1 MGKEQELLEAA
12 RTGNVFLV
20 EKLLS
25 GKKGILG
32 SGSGSIPLP
41 NLLSMWKGLNVN
53 CTDSSGYTPLH
64 HASLN
69 GHRDVVLKLLQFEA
83 CTNVSDSKGCFPLH
97 LAAWRGDVDIV
108 RILIHHGPSHCHVN
122 QQNNERETALHCAA
136 QYGHTE
142 VVSVLLQELTDPA
155 MRNSRH
161 ETPLDLAALYG
172 RLQVVRMLVSAHPN
186 LMTSHTR
193 QHTPLHLAAR
203 NGHHSTAQTLL
214 DAGMDVNCLTEN
226 GSALHEAALFGK
238 MDVVRLLLDSGIDTN
253 LRDSQGR
260 TALEI
265 LREHPAPKSQQITAL
280 IQEYMMDEMERQ
292 SIVDE
297 PVRKCPIPAPRTS
310 VSSPSTS
317 PSLRHKNDAVTS
329 ELSKLLHEIKK
340 CRDRDYS
347 FEELCHTISS
357 HSMDSFGSGRLSD
370 EERPDRPNGT
380 LTRVG
385 KRLTPPLAPPVEE
398 DEAEKSCGPTGFWEA
413 LTPCNGCRNLGF
425 SSLSQDSKRSADIV
439 TSPSLDVFLPED
451 EDNPYESVTTAVTR
465 KPCSLDINHRLNA
478 CPRNGHL
485 SHGTVS
491 EGEPGNHG
499 NCSTGP
505 TPDCSPPSPD
515 TALKNIERVI
525 RPQPKQRTSLSSSLD
540 VQRPVNHSCEPSE
553 VSSSL
558 GYASFSTSPPASP
571 PLSPNQED
579 SAGSNDDCQLT
590 DDGPYHR
597 DPPPPPPP
605 PLCSSSKSNAVF
617 EERRKSHIPEEFAGL
632 LHGSSPACEPPD
644 TPYHLYSP
652 KPSKYTSADVQS
664 SLVQTPEFS
673 VVIGGEATQVFS
685 RTGSESSPQRS
696 TNDPQKP
703 QVVYRTILHTRVNQ
717 DQARPRN
724 CEQVDPPRGWS
735 TLGHPPSR
743 SPGQNGEVP
752 ELRGIQ
758 TGGVSKD
765 WSSGTGY
772 EERACTLGRMR
783 SMPRSV
789 LDLQLSKSLS
799 KSDSNLVAVSPIQE
813 EHSWGSG
820 SRGQGPG
827 STSPREGVSPEGR
840 LERTPSFTAEWEE
853 IDKIMSSIGAGIGSG
868 LDLKEDAS
876 GPRCPLQS
884 VGQWLDSIG
893 LVQYENHLLANGFDN
908 VQFMGSNVVEDQ
920 DLLEIGILNSAHRQR
935 LLQAIRLLPRV
946 RPVGYDGNNPTSVA
960 EWLESLELGD
970 YTKSFLINGYTS
982 MELVKKIWEIELI
995 NVLKINLIGHRK
1007 RILASLGDRLHDDTP
1022 QKPPRA
1028 ISLRPGGNH
1037 TPPQLSPSVGQAAY
1051 TAGVPGGSLD
1061 VQHLIMQADARRRQR
1076 SNDNY
1081 FEDVPRSKLERQMA
1095 QVSMAGE
1102 WCEPITL
1109 RPPNEATS
1117 STPVQYWQ
1125 HHPEKLIFQSCD
1137 YEAYYLG
1144 SMLVKELR
1152 GTESTQDACAKMRK
1166 STEQMKKV
1174 PTIVLSVSYK
1184 GVKFIDATNKN
1195 IIAEHEIRNISCAA
1209 QDPEDLSTFA
1219 YITKDLKSSHHY
1231 CHVFTA
1237 FDVNLAYEIILTLGQ
1252 AFEVAYQLALQARKS
1267 GHGSSTLPESF
1278 DSKPSKPV
1286 PKPRINIRK
1295 SVIMSP
1301 SSRWSLGHIY
1311 TPHRPPLHPPLPPP
1325 RLFHLPHKAQSQME
1339 QPSMD
1344 QKGHA
1349 NVPWIVEPGQ
1359 EAKRGVNTKAMP
1371 DAHVY
1376 YCGMQRM

>member
-12 RTGNVFLV
+12 RTGNVALV

-69 GHRDVVLKLLQFEA
+69 GHREVVLKLLQFEA
-83 CTNVSDSKGCFPLH
+83 STNVADSKGCFPLH

-108 RILIHHGPSHCHVN
+108 RILIHHGPSQCRVN
-122 QQNNERETALHCAA
+122 QQNHEKETALHCAA
-136 QYGHTE
+136 QYGHSE
-142 VVSVLLQELTDPA
+142 VVSVLLQELTDPT
-155 MRNSRH
+155 MRNSQQ

-172 RLQVVRMLVSAHPN
+172 RLQVVCMLVSAHPN

-193 QHTPLHLAAR
+193 RHTPLHLAAR
-203 NGHHSTAQTLL
+203 NGHHSTVQTLL
-214 DAGMDVNCLTEN
+214 EAGMDVNCVTEN

-265 LREHPAPKSQQITAL
+265 LREHPAMQSQQITAL
-280 IQEYMMDEMERQ
+280 IQEYMMDEMERM
-292 SIVDE
+292 SIVE
-297 PVRKCPIPAPRTS
+297 ESVRKCPIPAPRTS
-310 VSSPSTS
+310 VPSPSAS

-370 EERPDRPNGT
+370 EERSDRPNGT
-380 LTRVG
+380 LTRVS
-385 KRLTPPLAPPVEE
+385 KRPTPPLAAALEE
-398 DEAEKSCGPTGFWEA
+398 DEVEKSCGPAGFWEA
-413 LTPCNGCRNLGF
+413 LTPCNGCHNLGF
-425 SSLSQDSKRSADIV
+425 SSLSQDTKHSAEII

-485 SHGTVS
+485 SHVTVS
-491 EGEPGNHG
+491 EGEHSNHS

-540 VQRPVNHSCEPSE
+540 VQKPVNHSCDPSE

-579 SAGSNDDCQLT
+579 SSGSNDDCQLT
-590 DDGPYHR
+590 DDGPYQR
-597 DPPPPPPP
+597 DPPPPP
-605 PLCSSSKSNAVF
+605 PLCSSSTSSALL

-632 LHGSSPACEPPD
+632 LHGSSPACETPD

-652 KPSKYTSADVQS
+652 KPRKYASTDVQS
-664 SLVQTPEFS
+664 SLLQTPEFS
-673 VVIGGEATQVFS
+673 IVIGGVPSQVFS
-685 RTGSESSPQRS
+685 RTGSESSPQA
-696 TNDPQKP
+696 TANNPQKP
-703 QVVYRTILHTRVNQ
+703 QVVYRTIFHTRVNQ

-735 TLGHPPSR
+735 TLGRPPLSY
-743 SPGQNGEVP
+743 SGQNGKVP
-752 ELRGIQ
+752 DLRGIH
-758 TGGVSKD
+758 TGSVPKGS
-765 WSSGTGY
+765 SSGAGY

-827 STSPREGVSPEGR
+827 SPSPGEGASPGGR

-868 LDLKEDAS
+868 LDIKEDTS

-946 RPVGYDGNNPTSVA
+946 RPIGYDGNNPTSVA

-995 NVLKINLIGHRK
+995 NVLKIGLIGHRK
-1007 RILASLGDRLHDDTP
+1007 RILASLGDRLHEDTP

-1028 ISLRPGGNH
+1028 ISLREPGGNH

-1152 GTESTQDACAKMRK
+1152 GTESTQDACSKMRK

-1286 PKPRINIRK
+1286 PKPRVNIRK

>member
-12 RTGNVFLV
+12 RTGNVALV

-83 CTNVSDSKGCFPLH
+83 STNVADSKGCFPLH

-108 RILIHHGPSHCHVN
+108 RILIHHGPSHCRVN
-122 QQNNERETALHCAA
+122 QQNHEKETALHCAA
-136 QYGHTE
+136 QYGHSE
-142 VVSVLLQELTDPA
+142 VVSVLLQELTDPT
-155 MRNSRH
+155 MRNSQQ

-172 RLQVVRMLVSAHPN
+172 RLEVVRMLVSAHPN
-186 LMTSHTR
+186 LMTSHIR
-193 QHTPLHLAAR
+193 RHTPLHLAAR
-203 NGHHSTAQTLL
+203 NGHYSTVQTLL
-214 DAGMDVNCLTEN
+214 EAGLDVNCVTEN

-253 LRDSQGR
+253 LRDSRGR

-265 LREHPAPKSQQITAL
+265 LRDHPAPKSQQITAL
-280 IQEYMMDEMERQ
+280 IQGNTHTLDLNKQYQVISLMCIVVVMEQ
-292 SIVDE
+292 FHANLSGLIL
-297 PVRKCPIPAPRTS
+297 IS
-310 VSSPSTS
+310 V
-317 PSLRHKNDAVTS
+317 
-329 ELSKLLHEIKK
+329 
-340 CRDRDYS
+340 
-347 FEELCHTISS
+347 LC
-357 HSMDSFGSGRLSD
+357 
-370 EERPDRPNGT
+370 
-380 LTRVG
+380 
-385 KRLTPPLAPPVEE
+385 
-398 DEAEKSCGPTGFWEA
+398 
-413 LTPCNGCRNLGF
+413 
-425 SSLSQDSKRSADIV
+425 
-439 TSPSLDVFLPED
+439 VFH
-451 EDNPYESVTTAVTR
+451 A
-465 KPCSLDINHRLNA
+465 
-478 CPRNGHL
+478 
-485 SHGTVS
+485 
-491 EGEPGNHG
+491 
-499 NCSTGP
+499 
-505 TPDCSPPSPD
+505 
-515 TALKNIERVI
+515 
-525 RPQPKQRTSLSSSLD
+525 
-540 VQRPVNHSCEPSE
+540 
-553 VSSSL
+553 
-558 GYASFSTSPPASP
+558 
-571 PLSPNQED
+571 
-579 SAGSNDDCQLT
+579 
-590 DDGPYHR
+590 DDGPYQR
-597 DPPPPPPP
+597 EPLPPPPPR
-605 PLCSSSKSNAVF
+605 SSSCTSNS
-617 EERRKSHIPEEFAGL
+617 ERRKSHIPEEFAGL
-632 LHGSSPACEPPD
+632 LHGSSPACETPH

-652 KPSKYTSADVQS
+652 KSQKYVSTDIQS
-664 SLVQTPEFS
+664 RLLQTPEFS
-673 VVIGGEATQVFS
+673 IVISGGPTQVLS
-685 RTGSESSPQRS
+685 RTG
-696 TNDPQKP
+696 TDTANDPQKP
-703 QVVYRTILHTRVNQ
+703 QVVYHT
-717 DQARPRN
+717 
-724 CEQVDPPRGWS
+724 
-735 TLGHPPSR
+735 
-743 SPGQNGEVP
+743 
-752 ELRGIQ
+752 
-758 TGGVSKD
+758 
-765 WSSGTGY
+765 SSGTGY

-789 LDLQLSKSLS
+789 VDLQLSKSLS
-799 KSDSNLVAVSPIQE
+799 KSDSNLFSLPFSFSSSFFLHLFPPLPA
-813 EHSWGSG
+813 
-820 SRGQGPG
+820 
-827 STSPREGVSPEGR
+827 
-840 LERTPSFTAEWEE
+840 LPSF
-853 IDKIMSSIGAGIGSG
+853 SSSCCLVKRLLKTMAGSFDSHFARHNMMWQCQLSQPDCRCYRVDGYS
-868 LDLKEDAS
+868 LLKRLPLHPLI

-946 RPVGYDGNNPTSVA
+946 RPIGYDGNNPTSVA

-1007 RILASLGDRLHDDTP
+1007 RILASLGDRLHEDTP

-1028 ISLRPGGNH
+1028 ISLRV
-1037 TPPQLSPSVGQAAY
+1037 S
-1051 TAGVPGGSLD
+1051 
-1061 VQHLIMQADARRRQR
+1061 
-1076 SNDNY
+1076 
-1081 FEDVPRSKLERQMA
+1081 VPRCSCSVREAATLLTDTQ
-1095 QVSMAGE
+1095 AGE

-1252 AFEVAYQLALQARKS
+1252 AFEVAYQLALQARKT

-1286 PKPRINIRK
+1286 PKPRVNIRK
-1295 SVIMSP
+1295 SVS
-1301 SSRWSLGHIY
+1301 
-1311 TPHRPPLHPPLPPP
+1311 TTA
-1325 RLFHLPHKAQSQME
+1325 AQLLCCS
-1339 QPSMD
+1339 
-1344 QKGHA
+1344 KGKSIL
-1349 NVPWIVEPGQ
+1349 N
-1359 EAKRGVNTKAMP
+1359 
-1371 DAHVY
+1371 
-1376 YCGMQRM
+1376 